1 MHGVQIRMCTENNSP
16 LSCEKAIALL
26 DEGIKSADNA
36 ALEAHLAACG
46 ECRAMARILQ
56 ISASLAADVPAD
68 MTETVMTRI
77 RRERLKQSARMRFVR
92 RFGAVAAAAVLVP
105 AAVIFAPILFG
116 AKDAASVPAEGVTAA
131 AADTAEETMAQI
143 AAETVAEAPAETE
156 AASRGPVMMMA
167 PPPAAV
173 TSEASPSENDE
184 NGASET
190 VPPAGPAPS
199 YVTSFSAQKQSD
211 SAYATMAVE
220 ELKQSRPLRA
230 VFTVLLGAEKAALV
244 EENDLAAAALLCY
257 ENKISR
263 EEFLAAAEALH
274 VEIAE
279 EQIKAIFG

>member
-1 MHGVQIRMCTENNSP
+1 MSTENSSP

-26 DEGIKSADNA
+26 DEGIQSTDNA
-36 ALEAHLAACG
+36 ALAAHLAACG
-46 ECRAMARILQ
+46 DCRAMARILQ
-56 ISASLAADVPAD
+56 ISASLAAEVPAD
-68 MTETVMTRI
+68 MTESVMTQI

-116 AKDAASVPAEGVTAA
+116 AKDAVSYPAEGVTAA
-131 AADTAEETMAQI
+131 AA
-143 AAETVAEAPAETE
+143 ETVPETLAAAAAGTGTEAETE
-156 AASRGPVMMMA
+156 AASRAPVMMKS

-173 TSEASPSENDE
+173 TSEVAHGGEAV
-184 NGASET
+184 NGVSET

-199 YVTSFSAQKQSD
+199 WMTSSSDAKPSD
-211 SAYATMAVE
+211 SVYATMAVE
-220 ELKQSRPLRA
+220 EMKSKRPLQA

-244 EENDLAAAALLCY
+244 AENDLAAAALLCY
-257 ENKISR
+257 ENKITR